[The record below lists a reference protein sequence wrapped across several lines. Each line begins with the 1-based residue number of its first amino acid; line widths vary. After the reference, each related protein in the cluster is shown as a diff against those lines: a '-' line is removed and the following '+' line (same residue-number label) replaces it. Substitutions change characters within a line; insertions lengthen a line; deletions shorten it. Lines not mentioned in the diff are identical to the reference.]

1 MIVNSKPLSA
11 ALIIPRPL
19 WCLMTGCALL
29 LLAIGCATPVP
40 DRSLHDAV
48 PQMPPATVTAA
59 PPAVPPLPPQAAAP
73 QVVQRLPAIENA
85 PQTLPTQPTAA
96 RSAIAQAGPPAPVA
110 RPVSYQE
117 EVPRPPIDP
126 SRPMTLT
133 ERLQIP
139 AELPGT
145 NVPPLWLPPLDEPEQ
160 RLRAIDTLFP
170 DLPPMPRLAEPANPN
185 QSFTLA
191 DLEQMALANNPIIA
205 QATAEITVAMGQA
218 IQAGV
223 YPNPMIGYEADTV
236 GSAGTRNYQGVF
248 GTQIIKTANKLGLA
262 RSVANVNVMN
272 AQLALR
278 RARIDLMAKVKSAYF
293 NVLVAQ
299 ESVMINEA
307 LVRFTGEVYQIQDD
321 KLKGGVITPYEPAQL
336 RSLAVQA
343 RTALVQAQ
351 MGYIAAW
358 KELAVTLGL
367 PDVPLTRLEGSAEM
381 PVPRLTYEAA
391 LARMLNVHPDIQ
403 AARNSQGQARLQ
415 QRLERVTPVPDVNV
429 YGTFQRDFTTPN
441 TPRTTYNVQFGVPL
455 PIWDR
460 NRGNIMSAQG
470 NIIRTAEQIRRSEF
484 DLTAQLVDAFNR
496 FETSRILLQYNR
508 DQILPDLTRA
518 YRGVYGRYQ
527 QEGEGARGKA
537 GPVGFGDIIVAQ
549 QNLTIGLA
557 AYINLLSTQWT
568 AIADLARL
576 LQVESLSELNLGSNV
591 VPAGPNP
598 GEPAPK

>member
-1 MIVNSKPLSA
+1 
-11 ALIIPRPL
+11 
-19 WCLMTGCALL
+19 
-29 LLAIGCATPVP
+29 
-40 DRSLHDAV
+40 
-48 PQMPPATVTAA
+48 MP
-59 PPAVPPLPPQAAAP
+59 
-73 QVVQRLPAIENA
+73 
-85 PQTLPTQPTAA
+85 
-96 RSAIAQAGPPAPVA
+96 GA

-126 SRPMTLT
+126 TRPMTLT

-160 RLRAIDTLFP
+160 RMRAIDTLFP
-170 DLPPMPRLAEPANPN
+170 DLPPMPKLAEPMNPN
-185 QSFTLA
+185 QLFTLA

-223 YPNPMIGYEADTV
+223 YPNPVIGYEADTV

-248 GTQIIKTANKLGLA
+248 GTQVIKTANKLGLQ

-272 AQLALR
+272 AQLTLR
-278 RARIDLMAKVKSAYF
+278 RARIDLMAQVKSAYF

-351 MGYIAAW
+351 MQYIAAW
-358 KELAVTLGL
+358 KALGVTLGL
-367 PDVPLTRLEGSAEM
+367 PGLPLTRLEGSAEM
-381 PVPRLTYEAA
+381 PVPRLSYEAA

-470 NIIRTAEQIRRSEF
+470 NIIRTSEQIRRSEF
-484 DLTAQLVDAFNR
+484 DLTQQLVDAFNR

-557 AYINLLSTQWT
+557 SYISLLSTQWT
-568 AIADLARL
+568 AVADLARL
-576 LQVESLSELNLGSNV
+576 LQVESLSELNLGSNAAP
-591 VPAGPNP
+591 PASPP
-598 GEPAPK
+598 AEPAAK